1 MFIKVGKVGKVGGI
15 GSSGGASGGGT
26 LLYVLL
32 QKISNY
38 KGDVSQFQLVD
49 SENKE
54 LLDNGNN
61 NLWVGGDNLDFSS
74 QDDLDAYLSA
84 NFNSDSG
91 LTQYQVQAKNQV
103 GNILD
108 TKNLNNN
115 GYRKFQFVGAY
126 ATLVLDITGPNNF
139 HKIETVQISLSN
151 NCIFLFV

>member
-1 MFIKVGKVGKVGGI
+1 MFIKVGKVGGI

-38 KGDVSQFQLVD
+38 KGDASQFQLID

-61 NLWVGGDNLDFSS
+61 NLWVGGDNLSFSS
-74 QDDLDAYLSA
+74 QDNLDTYLSV

-91 LTQYQVQAKNQV
+91 LTQYQVKVKNET
-103 GNILD
+103 GNILN
-108 TKNLNNN
+108 TKNLNNS
-115 GYRKFQFVGAY
+115 GYCKFQFVGAY
-126 ATLVLDITGPNNF
+126 TTLVLDITGPDSF
-139 HKIETVQISLSN
+139 HKIETVQINLSN
-151 NCIFLFV
+151 NCVFLFV